1 MGLRINT
8 NELSL
13 AARRNLEQTERRL
26 HSVVER
32 LASGSRIVKAADDPA
47 GLSVSDALNA
57 QVRSLGQA
65 IRNAQ
70 DGISLVQVY
79 EGGTNEINNMLVRIR
94 ELAMQS
100 ATDTVGDRERKMI
113 DNEVQQLKMEIDRIA
128 KTTKYASRDLLT
140 GDDVILDFQV
150 GINNEDNVD
159 RITFN
164 PGNTNLTAA
173 GIEVDN
179 ISVEDKDGARNA
191 LNSIDDALVRV
202 NDIRSRIG
210 SVQGRLNSTQV
221 AQSIF
226 QENLSAARSR
236 IRDADLA
243 LETSNLAKENIL
255 RQAGVAVLTQANQVP
270 YLAMNLLNA
279 G

>member
-13 AARRNLEQTERRL
+13 AAQRNLEQTERRM

-32 LASGSRIVKAADDPA
+32 LASGSRITKASDDPA
-47 GLSVSDALNA
+47 GLSISDALNA

-79 EGGTNEINNMLVRIR
+79 EGGTNEINNMLVRMR

-100 ATDTVGDRERKMI
+100 ATDTVGDRERSMI
-113 DNEVQQLKMEIDRIA
+113 DNEVQQLKMEIDRVA
-128 KTTKYASRDLLT
+128 KSTKYASRELLA
-140 GDDVILDFQV
+140 GEQVRLDFQV

-159 RITFN
+159 RITFD
-164 PGNTNLTAA
+164 PGNTNLTAS
-173 GIEVDN
+173 GIDVDG
-179 ISVEDKDGARNA
+179 ISVTDKDGAQGA
-191 LNSIDDALVRV
+191 LSTVDEALVKV

-210 SVQGRLNSTQV
+210 AIQGRLNSTQI

-236 IRDADLA
+236 IRDADIA
-243 LETSNLAKENIL
+243 QESANLARESIL
-255 RQAGVAVLTQANQVP
+255 RQAGVSVLTQANQTP
-270 YLAMNLLNA
+270 YLALNLLK
-279 G
+279 

>member
-13 AARRNLEQTERRL
+13 AAQRNLEQTERRM

-32 LASGSRIVKAADDPA
+32 LASGSRITKASDDPA
-47 GLSVSDALNA
+47 GLSISDALNA

-79 EGGTNEINNMLVRIR
+79 EGGTNEINNMLVRMR

-100 ATDTVGDRERKMI
+100 ATDTVGDRERSMI
-113 DNEVQQLKMEIDRIA
+113 DNEVQQLKMEIDRVA
-128 KTTKYASRDLLT
+128 KSTKYASRELLA
-140 GDDVILDFQV
+140 GEQVRLDFQV

-159 RITFN
+159 RITFD
-164 PGNTNLTAA
+164 PGNTNLTAS
-173 GIEVDN
+173 GIDVDG
-179 ISVEDKDGARNA
+179 ISVTDKDGAQGA
-191 LNSIDDALVRV
+191 LSAVDEALVKV

-210 SVQGRLNSTQV
+210 AIQGRLNSTQI

-236 IRDADLA
+236 IRDADIA
-243 LETSNLAKENIL
+243 QESANLARESIL
-255 RQAGVAVLTQANQVP
+255 RQAGVSVLTQANQTP
-270 YLAMNLLNA
+270 YLALNLLK
-279 G
+279 

>member
-13 AARRNLEQTERRL
+13 AAQRNLEQTERRM

-32 LASGSRIVKAADDPA
+32 LASGSRITKASDDPA
-47 GLSVSDALNA
+47 GLSISDSLNA

-79 EGGTNEINNMLVRIR
+79 EGGTNEINNMLVRMR

-100 ATDTVGDRERKMI
+100 ATDTVGDRERSMI
-113 DNEVQQLKMEIDRIA
+113 NNEVQQLKMEIDRIA
-128 KTTKYASRDLLT
+128 KTTRYASRDLLS
-140 GDDVILDFQV
+140 GDEVRLDFQV
-150 GINNEDNVD
+150 GINNQDNVD
-159 RITFN
+159 RITFD
-164 PGNTNLTAA
+164 PGDTNLTAE
-173 GIEVDN
+173 G
-179 ISVEDKDGARNA
+179 ISVDDISVTEKEGAQNA
-191 LNSIDDALVRV
+191 LSVVDEALTKV

-210 SVQGRLNSTQV
+210 SIQGRLNSTQI
-221 AQSIF
+221 AQGIF

-236 IRDADLA
+236 IRDADIA
-243 LETSNLAKENIL
+243 QESANLARESIL
-255 RQAGVAVLTQANQVP
+255 RQAGVSVLTQANQTP
-270 YLAMNLLNA
+270 YLALNLLK
-279 G
+279 

>member
-13 AARRNLEQTERRL
+13 AAQRNLEQTEKRM

-32 LASGSRIVKAADDPA
+32 LSSGSRITKASDDPA
-47 GLSVSDALNA
+47 GLSISDGLNA

-79 EGGTNEINNMLVRIR
+79 EGGTNEINNMLVRMR

-100 ATDTVGDRERKMI
+100 ATDTVGDKERSMI

-128 KTTKYASRDLLT
+128 KSTKFASRDLLS
-140 GDDVILDFQV
+140 GEQVRLDFQV
-150 GINNEDNVD
+150 GINNEDDVD
-159 RITFN
+159 RITFD
-164 PGNTNLTAA
+164 PGDTNLTSS
-173 GIEVDN
+173 GINVDAV
-179 ISVEDKDGARNA
+179 SVSNKDGAQNA
-191 LNSIDDALVRV
+191 LSTVDEALTKV

-210 SVQGRLNSTQV
+210 SIQGRLNSTQI

-236 IRDADLA
+236 IRDADIA
-243 LETSNLAKENIL
+243 QESANLARESIL
-255 RQAGVAVLTQANQVP
+255 RQAGVSVLTQANQTP
-270 YLAMNLLNA
+270 YLALNLLK
-279 G
+279 

>member
-1 MGLRINT
+1 MQLGKGVTPMGLRINT

-13 AARRNLEQTERRL
+13 AAQRNLEQTERRM

-32 LASGSRIVKAADDPA
+32 LASGSRITKASDDPA
-47 GLSVSDALNA
+47 GLSISDALNA

-79 EGGTNEINNMLVRIR
+79 EGGTNEINNMLVRMR

-100 ATDTVGDRERKMI
+100 ATDTVGDRERSMI
-113 DNEVQQLKMEIDRIA
+113 DNEVQQLKMEIDRVA
-128 KTTKYASRDLLT
+128 KSTKYASRELLA
-140 GDDVILDFQV
+140 GEQVRLDFQV

-159 RITFN
+159 RITFD
-164 PGNTNLTAA
+164 PGNTNLTAS
-173 GIEVDN
+173 GIDVDG
-179 ISVEDKDGARNA
+179 ISVTDKDGAQGA
-191 LNSIDDALVRV
+191 LSAVDEALVKV

-210 SVQGRLNSTQV
+210 AIQGRLNSTQI

-226 QENLSAARSR
+226 QEKPISCTISNSR
-236 IRDADLA
+236 C
-243 LETSNLAKENIL
+243 
-255 RQAGVAVLTQANQVP
+255 
-270 YLAMNLLNA
+270 
-279 G
+279 

>member
-13 AARRNLEQTERRL
+13 AAQRNLEQTERRM

-32 LASGSRIVKAADDPA
+32 LASGSRITKASDDPA
-47 GLSVSDALNA
+47 GLSISDSLNA

-79 EGGTNEINNMLVRIR
+79 EGGTNEISNMLVRMR

-100 ATDTVGDRERKMI
+100 ATDTVGDRERSMI
-113 DNEVQQLKMEIDRIA
+113 DNEVQHLKMEIDRIA
-128 KTTKYASRDLLT
+128 KTTKYASRELLS
-140 GDDVILDFQV
+140 GEEVRLDFQV
-150 GINNEDNVD
+150 GLNNQDNVD
-159 RITFN
+159 RITFD
-164 PGNTNLTAA
+164 PGDTNLTAE
-173 GIEVDN
+173 GINVDD
-179 ISVEDKDGARNA
+179 ISVSEKDGAQNA
-191 LNSIDDALVRV
+191 LGIVDEALTKV

-210 SVQGRLNSTQV
+210 SIQGRLNSTQI

-236 IRDADLA
+236 IRDADMA
-243 LETSNLAKENIL
+243 QESANLARESIL
-255 RQAGVAVLTQANQVP
+255 RQAGVAVLTQANQTP
-270 YLAMNLLNA
+270 YLALNLLK
-279 G
+279 

>member
-13 AARRNLEQTERRL
+13 AARRNLEQTERRI

-32 LASGSRIVKAADDPA
+32 LASGSRITKAADDPA
-47 GLSVSDALNA
+47 GLSLSDALSA
-57 QVRSLGQA
+57 QVRGLGQA

-79 EGGTNEINNMLVRIR
+79 EGGTTEINNMLIRIR
-94 ELAMQS
+94 ELAMQA
-100 ATDTVGDRERKMI
+100 ATDTVGDRERTMI
-113 DNEVQQLKMEIDRIA
+113 NNEVQQLKSEVDRVA
-128 KTTKYASRDLLT
+128 KSTKYASRSLLA
-140 GDDVILDFQV
+140 GAAVNLDFQV
-150 GINNEDNVD
+150 GINNDPEVD

-164 PGNTNLTAA
+164 PGNTDFTAS
-173 GIEVDN
+173 GIGVDS
-179 ISVEDKDGARNA
+179 ITVADKEGAQGA
-191 LNSIDDALVRV
+191 LAVIDEALDKV
-202 NDIRSRIG
+202 NDMRSRIG
-210 SVQGRLNSTQV
+210 SIQGRLNSTQV

-236 IRDADLA
+236 IRDADIA

-270 YLAMNLLNA
+270 YLAMNLLKA